1 MSDRPFIFF
10 TSYQI
15 NLNMRFSFLSIV
27 LIVILLKG
35 CGPKLTPK
43 DFGYYFQENEQEE
56 ILAKIISY
64 VYVTPKGVKKAER
77 FLSENR
83 PFYLKEVPNFQMVR
97 FFKDSEN
104 RFYFYMV
111 RPARNVNN
119 YKRGVAGV
127 FTLDENGE
135 IDYFEE
141 VFVTKMI
148 PVEEVINFGNVVFD
162 DFVDGKG
169 KIEMNPL
176 RKDLIEFPGIM
187 SVYDFDN
194 KEWTYKEPDSLN

>member
-1 MSDRPFIFF
+1 
-10 TSYQI
+10 
-15 NLNMRFSFLSIV
+15 MRFSLLS
-27 LIVILLKG
+27 LILLLTLFTG
-35 CGPKLTPK
+35 CGPKKTPV
-43 DFGYYFQENEQEE
+43 DFGFYFQEKEQEE
-56 ILAKIISY
+56 IMAKIISY
-64 VYVTPKGVKKAER
+64 VYVVPKDVVKSER
-77 FLSENR
+77 FLPKNR
-83 PFYLKEVPNFQMVR
+83 PYYMKDVPNFQMVR
-97 FFKDSEN
+97 FFKDSDD

-127 FTLDENGE
+127 FTLDEVGE

-148 PVEEVINFGNVVFD
+148 PEEDVINFGNVVFD
-162 DFVDGKG
+162 DFISGKG